1 MCTNVSYIMYIVI
14 CFLVKII
21 VISSLFVFHVGNFVD
36 YIQLIGWR
44 SVSRKLLIYI
54 TDAGFHIAGDGKV
67 GGACSETTIVYI
79 IKLSSYHFLQ
89 YTAWRNSFTSRW
101 QV

>member
-1 MCTNVSYIMYIVI
+1 MV
-14 CFLVKII
+14 
-21 VISSLFVFHVGNFVD
+21 NFVD

-67 GGACSETTIVYI
+67 GGARSETTIVYI
-79 IKLSSYHFLQ
+79 YKSSVAFKLSFSSIYSLEE
-89 YTAWRNSFTSRW
+89 
-101 QV
+101 